1 MNRLALCALLT
12 LLLCGCASTTPGGVP
27 IDTRYTAKGQDSRA
41 LFLVIHYTV
50 GSFESALQLLT
61 EGEVSAHYLI
71 SDEAPPVI
79 YRLVDENRRAWHAG
93 PSYWR
98 GQTML
103 NASSIGIEIA
113 HPGFRNTAQGREYL
127 PYPKAQID
135 ALIPLV
141 KDIVARHGVL
151 PERVL
156 GHSDIAPQRKEDPGP
171 MFPWKRL
178 ADEGIVPWPDAA
190 RVAAQRV
197 LFEAALPDL
206 AWFQQALGRH
216 GFYVPRTGVVD
227 DETKRVLSSFQ
238 MRYRPSDYSGQPDA
252 ETAALLH
259 VLTTPP

>member
-1 MNRLALCALLT
+1 MNRLAVCTLLT

-27 IDTRYTAKGQDSRA
+27 IDTRHTAKGQDSRA
-41 LFLVIHYTV
+41 LFLVIHYTA

-93 PSYWR
+93 PSCWR
-98 GQTML
+98 ELTML

-113 HPGFRNTAQGREYL
+113 HPGFRNTAQGRDYL
-127 PYPKAQID
+127 SYRKAQID
-135 ALIPLV
+135 ALIPLL
-141 KDIVARHGVL
+141 KDIVARHGIA

-171 MFPWKRL
+171 MFPWRRL
-178 ADEGIVPWPDAA
+178 ADEGIVSWPDAA
-190 RVAAQRV
+190 RVAMERAV
-197 LFEAALPDL
+197 FEAALPDV

-216 GFYVPRTGVVD
+216 GFCVLRTGVLD
-227 DETKRVLSSFQ
+227 DETRRVLSAFQ
-238 MRYRPSDYSGQPDA
+238 MHYRPSDYGGQPDA